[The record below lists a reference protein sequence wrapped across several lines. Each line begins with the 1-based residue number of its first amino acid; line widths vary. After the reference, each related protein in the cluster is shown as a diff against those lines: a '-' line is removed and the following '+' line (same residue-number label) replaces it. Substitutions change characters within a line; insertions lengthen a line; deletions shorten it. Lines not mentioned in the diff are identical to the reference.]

1 MKWFSTREAEK
12 LYDIL
17 VRYSE
22 ANPDYYSRELFI
34 FHYGVCSNTSRKF
47 RLNCMDGA
55 NRTFVVEDD
64 FPKVIGKG
72 ATRTN
77 AMIRNFMQ
85 PEIKQIEE
93 FTIVSR
99 EF

>member
-1 MKWFSTREAEK
+1 
-12 LYDIL
+12 
-17 VRYSE
+17 
-22 ANPDYYSRELFI
+22 
-34 FHYGVCSNTSRKF
+34 
-47 RLNCMDGA
+47 MDGA

>member
-17 VRYSE
+17 VKYSE
-22 ANPDYYSRELFI
+22 ANPDYYSRELFV
-34 FHYGVCSNTSRKF
+34 FHFGVCSNTSRKF

-55 NRTFVVEDD
+55 SRTFIVEEDL
-64 FPKVIGKG
+64 PKVIGKG
-72 ATRTN
+72 ASRTN

-85 PEIKQIEE
+85 PEVKQIEE
-93 FTIVSR
+93 FTVISR